1 MLTNGDVE
9 KMGQVTAHVPVVL
22 SLISRRTQGP
32 TEDPLLAYL
41 GSLSPRS
48 RVTVQECL
56 RAVARMMEVPYE
68 QVVWHELRAH
78 HVEWIRQA
86 LTERGVAPSTVNVTL
101 SALKGIARR
110 ARNLNLMTSEEYDRI
125 RDVRGAK
132 GEREPAGRSATSG
145 EIEALVRAC
154 LRDRS
159 PAGVR
164 DVAMLGVLYI
174 GGVRRA
180 ELAGLQLSDYIV
192 EPPTLKVRG
201 KGNKHCAVPLTGAAA
216 AAVDDWLR
224 IRGDFAGALFV
235 PLTQRGEV
243 AGTSMTGRA
252 ISKMLLKRVGQ
263 AGVEPLSPHD
273 FRRTFIVMCTKCGYE
288 NVVDRREVEARLGR

>member
-1 MLTNGDVE
+1 MTAMLPAELVVPALPLRRAQRLVE
-9 KMGQVTAHVPVVL
+9 DL
-22 SLISRRTQGP
+22 
-32 TEDPLLAYL
+32 LLAYL

-48 RVTVQECL
+48 RLTVQERL

-86 LTERGVAPSTVNVTL
+86 LTERGVAPSTINVTL

-110 ARNLNLMTSEEYDRI
+110 ARNLNLMSSDEYDQI

-132 GEREPAGRSATSG
+132 GERELAGRSATAG

-159 PAGVR
+159 PSGVR
-164 DVAMLGVLYI
+164 DVAMLGVLYM
-174 GGVRRA
+174 GGIRHA
-180 ELAGLQLSDYIV
+180 QLAGLQLSDYIV
-192 EPPTLKVRG
+192 DPPTLKVRG
-201 KGNKHCAVPLTGAAA
+201 KGNKHRAVPLTTAAA

-224 IRGDFAGALFV
+224 IRGDFSGALFV
-235 PLTQRGEV
+235 PLTQKGVV

-273 FRRTFIVMCTKCGYE
+273 FRRTFIVTCTNCGHE
-288 NVVDRREVEARLGR
+288 NILDRREVEDRLGR

>member
-1 MLTNGDVE
+1 MSAIEPIAVNP
-9 KMGQVTAHVPVVL
+9 PVL
-22 SLISRRTQGP
+22 PPEPAQQPI
-32 TEDPLLAYL
+32 EDPLLAYL

-48 RVTVQECL
+48 RVTVEERL
-56 RAVARMMEVPYE
+56 RAVARMMQVPYE

-78 HVEWIRQA
+78 HVEWIHQA

-110 ARNLNLMTSEEYDRI
+110 ARNLNLMSSDEYDRI

-132 GEREPAGRSATSG
+132 GEWEPAGRSATAG

-154 LRDRS
+154 LRDRT
-159 PAGVR
+159 PAGIR

-174 GGVRRA
+174 GGIRRT
-180 ELAGLQLSDYIV
+180 ELVGLQLSDYI
-192 EPPTLKVRG
+192 PDPATLKVRG
-201 KGNKHCAVPLTGAAA
+201 KGNKHRSVPLTAAAA
-216 AAVDDWLR
+216 AAVNDWLR
-224 IRGDFAGALFV
+224 IRGDFPGALFV
-235 PLTQRGEV
+235 SLTQKGEV

-252 ISKMLLKRVGQ
+252 ISKILLKRVGQ

-273 FRRTFIVMCTKCGYE
+273 FRRTFVVMCTNCGHE
-288 NVVDRREVEARLGR
+288 NIVDRQRAEL

>member
-1 MLTNGDVE
+1 
-9 KMGQVTAHVPVVL
+9 
-22 SLISRRTQGP
+22 
-32 TEDPLLAYL
+32 
-41 GSLSPRS
+41 
-48 RVTVQECL
+48 
-56 RAVARMMEVPYE
+56 
-68 QVVWHELRAH
+68 
-78 HVEWIRQA
+78 
-86 LTERGVAPSTVNVTL
+86 APSTVNVTL

-110 ARNLNLMTSEEYDRI
+110 ARNLNLISSDEYDQI

-132 GEREPAGRSATSG
+132 GEREPAGRSATAG

-154 LRDRS
+154 LRDHS

-174 GGVRRA
+174 GGIRRA

-201 KGNKHCAVPLTGAAA
+201 KGNKHRAVPLTGAAA

-235 PLTQRGEV
+235 PLSQRGEV

-263 AGVEPLSPHD
+263 AGVEHLSPHD
-273 FRRTFIVMCTKCGYE
+273 MRRTFIVMCTKCGHE
-288 NVVDRREVEARLGR
+288 NVVDRREIERRSGR